1 MQPDDRNRNTLRTRI
16 YIDGYNLYYGCL
28 KNTTYKWLDLEKLFF
43 GKILPSIMIEEG
55 GIKYSSSP
63 AEKCLKYFTATI
75 IEKAAKSL
83 DSVSSQASYKRAL
96 SIHSEECIEIIQG
109 YYSLTKAAARIID
122 AENPEKYPRDC
133 HQLQA
138 WKLEEK
144 QTDVN
149 IAMHAYHDAIHDNVD
164 HIVFVTND
172 TDIVASLNFIR
183 NYTDKKIGLITPSLE
198 NNRQTNNYLSDLAH
212 WVRRDIKEDE
222 LRDSQLPLVI
232 PSRRKPVTKPDSWYP
247 NSDIFVQILDTL
259 KSTKG
264 SRSKAFQWLNQE
276 RGELDGQIPLEM
288 IEKRSGAEQVLHFV
302 KAEYFSMK
310 S

>member
-1 MQPDDRNRNTLRTRI
+1 MQSNSHDRNILRTRI

-28 KNTTYKWLDLEKLFF
+28 KNTNYKWLDLEKLFF
-43 GKILPSIMIEEG
+43 GKILPSVVIEEN
-55 GIKYSSSP
+55 GIKYSFSP
-63 AEKCLKYFTATI
+63 ADKCLKYFTATI
-75 IEKAAKSL
+75 IEKAAKSS
-83 DSVSSQASYKRAL
+83 DSVSSQASYQRAL
-96 SIHSEECIEIIQG
+96 SIHSRECIDIIQG

-122 AENPEKYPRDC
+122 AEDPEKYPRNC

-149 IAMHAYHDAIHDNVD
+149 IALHAYHDAIHDNVD

-172 TDIVASLNFIR
+172 TDIVTSLKFIR
-183 NYTDKKIGLITPSLE
+183 DFTDKKIGLITPSLE
-198 NNRQTNNYLSDLAH
+198 NNRKTNNDLSDLAH
-212 WVRRDIKEDE
+212 WVRRDIKKEE
-222 LRDSQLPLVI
+222 LHNSQLPLVI
-232 PSRRKPVTKPDSWYP
+232 QARRKPVTKPDSWYP
-247 NSDIFVQILDTL
+247 NSDIFVQILETL

-276 RGELDGQIPLEM
+276 RQELGGKIPLEM
-288 IEKRSGAEQVLHFV
+288 IEQRSGAEQVLHFV